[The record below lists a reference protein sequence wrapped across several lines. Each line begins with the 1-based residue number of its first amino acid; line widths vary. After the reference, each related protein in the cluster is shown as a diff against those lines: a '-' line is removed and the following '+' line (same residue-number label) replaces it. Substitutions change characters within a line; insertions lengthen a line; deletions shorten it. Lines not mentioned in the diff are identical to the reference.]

1 MDKQRQIEEL
11 KNKIEILKQ
20 QLYDK
25 EVVLDGLL
33 NMLDKDS
40 DENDGVE

>member
-11 KNKIEILKQ
+11 KNQIEILKQ

-40 DENDGVE
+40 DENDGAE

>member
-11 KNKIEILKQ
+11 KNQIEILKQ

>member
-11 KNKIEILKQ
+11 KNQIAVLKQ

-25 EVVLDGLL
+25 EEVLNGLL

>member
-11 KNKIEILKQ
+11 KNQIEILKQ

-40 DENDGVE
+40 DENDVAE

>member
-11 KNKIEILKQ
+11 KNQIEILKQ

-33 NMLDKDS
+33 NMLDIDS
-40 DENDGVE
+40 DENDGAE